1 MKNLILILVVAGIGV
16 AVWFLATNNSGSE
29 LSQSV
34 STVQQGGNQTRYTYE
49 GEEGVSALELLKKR
63 YNVSIKDVFGILQ
76 VESIEGQTGDGK
88 GAWRMYVNG
97 ERVTTAADQYLT
109 KDGDKIEWR
118 YEKN

>member
-1 MKNLILILVVAGIGV
+1 MKNLILILVVAGVGIF
-16 AVWFLATNNSGSE
+16 AWFLATDNSGNE

-34 STVQQGGNQTRYTYE
+34 STVEQGENQSRYSYE
-49 GEEGVSALELLKKR
+49 GKEGISALELLKNK
-63 YNVSIKDVFGILQ
+63 YSVSVKDVSGLLK
-76 VESIEGQTGDGK
+76 VESINGQTGDGQ

-97 ERVTTAADQYLT
+97 ERVATAADQYLT